1 MESITRLAI
10 TSGVNI
16 YAAMVMAGRNL
27 ILMIFHHHLSGGTEP
42 ADRFSF
48 DQSEEI
54 ALILF
59 IRIGKTHEQVC
70 SQIRVARS
78 KIRSVLAP
86 GSRVEGDKLWRE
98 AGMNVFVVA
107 AVEVCTKTFGVAYR
121 ECADATP
128 WWYDRIGD
136 CGERILL
143 CHGENRQTGR
153 QCLRDPT
160 FCP

>member
-54 ALILF
+54 ALIIF
-59 IRIGKTHEQVC
+59 IRVGKTHEQVC
-70 SQIRVARS
+70 SLFRVARS
-78 KIRSVLAP
+78 KIISFLAP
-86 GSRVEGDKLWRE
+86 GRCVKGAMLFFEL
-98 AGMNVFVVA
+98 AQNTFVLA
-107 AVEVCTKTFGVAYR
+107 AVEESNKKLVDTYR
-121 ECADATP
+121 
-128 WWYDRIGD
+128 
-136 CGERILL
+136 
-143 CHGENRQTGR
+143 
-153 QCLRDPT
+153 
-160 FCP
+160 